1 MTGKTHLVCGEALA
15 LCLLHPAAP
24 RTLVL
29 CLGAAA
35 VGSVIPD
42 VDVTTSASH
51 RELVRIVSTAG
62 AALLLGWALN
72 TIFQLHI
79 ERFLLRYAGGREM
92 TAWAVLFLG
101 LCVFG
106 TTQPHRSFM
115 HSLAGLA
122 LLTFCVWRGGG
133 AAGGRLLRG
142 HGLPYPPGPVQQEGG
157 AAVVSL
163 AVELVAGALLRRWD
177 SGLGAVR
184 RGQPAAGHWHC
195 GVSVIARRRLPQ
207 LP

>member
-122 LLTFCVWRGGG
+122 LLTFCVWRGAEPL
-133 AAGGRLLRG
+133 AAAFFVAMASHILLDLFNRKGVRLLYPLRWSWSL
-142 HGLPYPPGPVQQEGG
+142 GLCSADGT
-157 AAVVSL
+157 ADWALCAVGSL
-163 AVELVAGALLRRWD
+163 LLVIGIVACL
-177 SGLGAVR
+177 
-184 RGQPAAGHWHC
+184 
-195 GVSVIARRRLPQ
+195 
-207 LP
+207 

>member
-15 LCLLHPAAP
+15 LCLLHPDTP
-24 RTLVL
+24 RALVL

-35 VGSVIPD
+35 VGGVVSD
-42 VDVTTSASH
+42 VDVTTSTSH

-79 ERFLLRYAGGREM
+79 ERFLLRYAGAKEM
-92 TAWAVLFLG
+92 AAWAVLFLG

-106 TTQPHRSFM
+106 ATQPHRSFM

-122 LLTFCVWRGGG
+122 LLTFCVWRGAEPLAGAFFVAMASHILLDLLNRKGVRLLYPAGWSWSLDLCSADG
-133 AAGGRLLRG
+133 AADRVLCGVGSLLM
-142 HGLPYPPGPVQQEGG
+142 
-157 AAVVSL
+157 
-163 AVELVAGALLRRWD
+163 VAGIVRSLL
-177 SGLGAVR
+177 
-184 RGQPAAGHWHC
+184 
-195 GVSVIARRRLPQ
+195 
-207 LP
+207 